1 MFGLRSDGKKAK
13 NIPPFFK
20 IIPQV
25 MRTRA
30 DSQVYYSYD
39 IPIKGMDEYI
49 SKKAEENVRVT
60 YMNII
65 YAAMVRLIA
74 QRPQLNRFIMNG
86 VMYDRNEIEISL
98 AIKKN
103 LTDEGEETTIK
114 IPFTGKENIFE
125 VKEKLDKVISEN
137 KESETE
143 NETDILAKA
152 LSIIPTW
159 LLKIA
164 VSIIMFLDK
173 HGMLP
178 KFIIKASPFHTSA
191 FLTNVA
197 SLGID
202 AIYHHL
208 YNFGTT
214 GLFLAMGKKKKD
226 FIYDDEMV
234 KEEKCISLAFVCDE
248 RICDGYYFANSV
260 KMFNR
265 YLKKPELL
273 EESLVEETEKE
284 EKQDKTYEVV

>member
-1 MFGLRSDGKKAK
+1 MFGYRSDGRKLK

-39 IPIKGMDEYI
+39 IPIKAMDEYI
-49 SKKAEENVRVT
+49 NKKAEEGIKIS
-60 YMNII
+60 YMNIV

-74 QRPQLNRFIMNG
+74 QRPRLNRFVMNG
-86 VMYDRNEIEISL
+86 RTYARNDIEISL

-103 LTDEGEETTIK
+103 LTDEGQETTIK
-114 IPFTGKENIFE
+114 LPFTGNENIFE
-125 VKEKLDKVISEN
+125 IKEKIDNVIAEN
-137 KESETE
+137 KDTANS
-143 NETDILAKA
+143 NDTDILATA
-152 LSIIPTW
+152 LSLVPNF
-159 LLKIA
+159 LLKLAISL
-164 VSIIMFLDK
+164 VMFLDK

-208 YNFGTT
+208 YDFGTT

-226 FIYDDEMV
+226 YIYDDETI

-248 RICDGYYFANSV
+248 RICDGFYFASSV

-265 YLKKPELL
+265 FLKKPELL
-273 EESLVEETEKE
+273 EENTLKIEDVK
-284 EKQDKTYEVV
+284 

>member
-1 MFGLRSDGKKAK
+1 MFGFRSDGKKVK
-13 NIPPFFK
+13 NIPPLLK

-49 SKKAEENVRVT
+49 SKKAEENIRIT

-65 YAAMVRLIA
+65 YAAMVRLIS

-86 VMYDRNEIEISL
+86 VTYERNDIEISL
-98 AIKKN
+98 AIKKS
-103 LTDEGEETTIK
+103 LTDDGDETTIK
-114 IPFTGKENIFE
+114 LPFSGNENIFE
-125 VKEKLDKVISEN
+125 VKEKLDNVIAEN
-137 KESETE
+137 KDVSTT
-143 NETDILAKA
+143 NDTDILATA
-152 LSIIPTW
+152 LSFIPTF

-164 VSIIMFLDK
+164 VSFIMFLDK

-178 KFIIKASPFHTSA
+178 KFVIEASPFHTSA

-208 YNFGTT
+208 YDFGTT
-214 GLFLAMGKKKKD
+214 GLFLAMGKKKRD
-226 FIYDDEMV
+226 FIYDDETI

-248 RICDGYYFANSV
+248 RICDGYYFASSV

-265 YLKKPELL
+265 FLKKPELL
-273 EESLVEETEKE
+273 EENVEKVEDIK
-284 EKQDKTYEVV
+284 

>member
-1 MFGLRSDGKKAK
+1 MFGYRSDGRKLK

-39 IPIKGMDEYI
+39 IPIKAMDEYI
-49 SKKAEENVRVT
+49 NKKAEEGIKIS
-60 YMNII
+60 YMNIV

-74 QRPQLNRFIMNG
+74 QRPRLNRFVMNG
-86 VMYDRNEIEISL
+86 RTYARNDIEISL

-103 LTDEGEETTIK
+103 LTDEGQETTIK
-114 IPFTGKENIFE
+114 LPFTGNENIFE
-125 VKEKLDKVISEN
+125 IKEKIDNVIAEN
-137 KESETE
+137 KDTANS
-143 NETDILAKA
+143 NDTDILATT
-152 LSIIPTW
+152 LSLIPNF
-159 LLKIA
+159 LLKLAISL
-164 VSIIMFLDK
+164 VMFLDK

-178 KFIIKASPFHTSA
+178 KFVIKASPFHTSA

-208 YNFGTT
+208 YDFGTT

-226 FIYDDEMV
+226 YIYDDETV

-248 RICDGYYFANSV
+248 RICDGFYFASSV

-265 YLKKPELL
+265 FLKKPELL
-273 EESLVEETEKE
+273 EENTPKIE
-284 EKQDKTYEVV
+284 DAN